1 MSIVTK
7 NVSNYVKSKGIN
19 LSLMSRKT
27 NIPYGVL
34 IASLGENPRD
44 RELRADEFLAI
55 CGFLEINP
63 LDFAGKKE

>member
-1 MSIVTK
+1 MGNVTQ

-19 LSLMSRKT
+19 LSLMSRET

-34 IASLGENPRD
+34 IASLGENQRN
-44 RELRADEFLAI
+44 RALRADEFLAI

-63 LDFAGKKE
+63 IDFAEKK